1 MSNTTPSGTDAPVV
15 QSVPSASHPMV
26 PPPGLMSQSL
36 MISDPS
42 IRAAVRRN
50 SKLTQIALVILA
62 VVALGCFAFAVLFA
76 SNQINDNRN
85 AVQSAE
91 QAARAKQIVVAQAMR
106 SAVIEDE
113 DPVVEEKRVYFNIS
127 SAPPGADVYVDGL
140 FVGQTGDS
148 LEKRFKQSNAT
159 SQVIVA
165 LDGYYVEKLSFSHAK
180 DFSELVT
187 LNEIPVVQAV
197 VKEKVDKGEVTTN
210 NAIVVGVP
218 SARPTKAKKADAKQA
233 AAVPA
238 DDIILPD

>member
-127 SAPPGADVYVDGL
+127 S
-140 FVGQTGDS
+140 
-148 LEKRFKQSNAT
+148 
-159 SQVIVA
+159 
-165 LDGYYVEKLSFSHAK
+165 
-180 DFSELVT
+180 
-187 LNEIPVVQAV
+187 
-197 VKEKVDKGEVTTN
+197 
-210 NAIVVGVP
+210 
-218 SARPTKAKKADAKQA
+218 
-233 AAVPA
+233 
-238 DDIILPD
+238 

>member
-50 SKLTQIALVILA
+50 SKLTQIAL
-62 VVALGCFAFAVLFA
+62 ALGCFAFAVLFA

-113 DPVVEEKRVYFNIS
+113 DLVVEEKRVYFNIS
-127 SAPPGADVYVDGL
+127 SSPPGADVYVDGL

>member
-1 MSNTTPSGTDAPVV
+1 M
-15 QSVPSASHPMV
+15 
-26 PPPGLMSQSL
+26 
-36 MISDPS
+36 
-42 IRAAVRRN
+42 
-50 SKLTQIALVILA
+50 A

-127 SAPPGADVYVDGL
+127 SSPPGADVYVDGL

>member
-91 QAARAKQIVVAQAMR
+91 QAARAKQIVVAPRCRCLRRWAFRRANGRLARKTIQA
-106 SAVIEDE
+106 
-113 DPVVEEKRVYFNIS
+113 
-127 SAPPGADVYVDGL
+127 
-140 FVGQTGDS
+140 
-148 LEKRFKQSNAT
+148 KQCDIA
-159 SQVIVA
+159 
-165 LDGYYVEKLSFSHAK
+165 SHRRARRILRRK
-180 DFSELVT
+180 
-187 LNEIPVVQAV
+187 
-197 VKEKVDKGEVTTN
+197 
-210 NAIVVGVP
+210 AIVFTCQRLLRARHAQRDSRRSSRRQRKSRQRRGDDEQCYRRRRAVGKTDE
-218 SARPTKAKKADAKQA
+218 SQKSRCQTSCRCASRRHHFARLIVSRVLNYPRMF
-233 AAVPA
+233 
-238 DDIILPD
+238 DI

>member
-1 MSNTTPSGTDAPVV
+1 
-15 QSVPSASHPMV
+15 MV

-127 SAPPGADVYVDGL
+127 SSPPGADVYVDGL

-180 DFSELVT
+180 AFSELVT